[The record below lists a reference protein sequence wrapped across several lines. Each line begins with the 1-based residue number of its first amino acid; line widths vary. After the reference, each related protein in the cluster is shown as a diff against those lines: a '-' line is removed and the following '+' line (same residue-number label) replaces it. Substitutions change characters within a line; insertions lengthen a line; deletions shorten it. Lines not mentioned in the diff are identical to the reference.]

1 MMKQTFHFSIIHVL
15 SRILPHID
23 IFGARAKSLLN
34 STQKWWNLSI
44 DVFCS
49 AEMLLE
55 ANHSFKELFPKGK
68 IAADT
73 I

>member
-1 MMKQTFHFSIIHVL
+1 MMKQTFHFFIIHAL
-15 SRILPHID
+15 SITLPKID
-23 IFGARAKSLLN
+23 ILGVGANNLN
-34 STQKWWNLSI
+34 STQKWWNLNF

-55 ANHSFKELFPKGK
+55 ANQVFKELFPKGK